1 MYILCDTCSVLMLI
15 RIAPDMFIDKK
26 YECVT
31 ISDVVKEIFR
41 TQKFK
46 NKYPWRKRYK
56 SKIKPLS
63 NPILRTNEFTLY
75 YQANRSLIAEGVINR
90 KTELYFDLS
99 LVDQKIIAC
108 AQANTFRI
116 TTGDNDLIEYYLQ
129 QCSNNPDEIISP
141 LGMINIWLK
150 KGLILWGEKQQI
162 ILEDWKKCDEAP
174 QPRTEIKKFKT
185 LTGYNYAGT

>member
-1 MYILCDTCSVLMLI
+1 MLI
-15 RIAPDMFIDKK
+15 RIAPDMFIDTKF
-26 YECVT
+26 ECVT

-46 NKYPWRKRYK
+46 NRYPWRKRYK
-56 SKIKPLS
+56 SKIKPLGNS
-63 NPILRTNEFTLY
+63 ILKTNEFKLY
-75 YQANRSLIAEGVINR
+75 YQANRSLIGEGVINR
-90 KTELYFDLS
+90 KTNFYFDLS
-99 LVDQKIIAC
+99 KVDQKIIAC
-108 AQANTFRI
+108 AQANTYRI

-150 KGLILWGEKQQI
+150 KGLISCDEKLQT

-174 QPRTEIKKFKT
+174 QPITEIKKFQKS
-185 LTGYNYAGT
+185 TGYKYLGT